1 MNGPQNFPILTI
13 LTFLPLIGGVIV
25 IGLGA
30 DKKQLARRL
39 SLTFSLVSLGLTLF
53 LWHRFKASSGELQF
67 EEQYA
72 WIPTLA
78 AQYHLGIDG
87 LGLLMLI
94 LSAIV
99 VPMAMLASW
108 KIEERVP
115 IYFALVLFLQAGLFG
130 TFTALNFFHWFIFW
144 ELSLIPAFL
153 LIKLWGG
160 PLRSAAAMQFFIYT
174 MVGSVAM
181 LLAFLAIF
189 LATGKFDFIELA
201 EMGRNGTLA
210 SALSGK
216 LGWNELFQKPGSET
230 ILAVVIFA
238 GAFLGFAVKVPLI
251 P

>member
-1 MNGPQNFPILTI
+1 MNGPQNFPILSI

-39 SLTFSLVSLGLTLF
+39 SLAFSLVSLGLTLF
-53 LWHRFKASSGELQF
+53 LWHQFKTSSGELQF

-87 LGLLMLI
+87 LGLLMGL

-99 VPMAMLASW
+99 VPMSMLASW
-108 KIEERVP
+108 RINERVP
-115 IYFALVLFLQAGLFG
+115 LYFALVLFLQAGLFG

-144 ELSLIPAFL
+144 ELSLVPAFF

-160 PLRSAAAMQFFIYT
+160 PLRSSAATQFFVYT
-174 MVGSVAM
+174 MVGSIAM
-181 LLAFLAIF
+181 LLAFLAI
-189 LATGKFDFIELA
+189 AVSTGKFDFTDLA
-201 EMGRNGTLA
+201 ELGRNGTLT
-210 SALSGK
+210 S
-216 LGWNELFQKPGSET
+216 
-230 ILAVVIFA
+230 
-238 GAFLGFAVKVPLI
+238 
-251 P
+251 